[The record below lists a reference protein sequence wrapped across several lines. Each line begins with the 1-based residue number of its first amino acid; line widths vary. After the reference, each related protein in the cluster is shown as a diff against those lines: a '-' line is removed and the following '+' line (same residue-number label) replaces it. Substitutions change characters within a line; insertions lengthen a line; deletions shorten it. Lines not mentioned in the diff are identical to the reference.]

1 MIDLSYYLNVDNW
14 FKILVECDIKE
25 LCLEFGTVYPNK
37 KLPEVIFAAK
47 ALNVLRLRG
56 FKIELPS
63 NGIKF
68 SSLRELHLVY
78 SILDEQLL
86 QAICTVCS
94 DLEVLSFRR
103 FYGLISLQVVGNLP
117 KLRSVHLASCPPEF
131 QMVDIAAPNMK
142 DLSIISDRG
151 DLNVL
156 IKISAFVTLKRLKL
170 VDVVVTDQWLENL
183 LPNLL
188 NLEIFDLYLCSSL
201 RTLKISSNRLKYLI
215 LVSCNNLIEVDL
227 DTPNFLGF
235 SSDVRYGNDIVNPL
249 PAFHLKASPLLEVKV
264 KLIPE
269 TVDTNWYSELTKSLS
284 NFNHSKA
291 ICLCCDDYK
300 AIVIPKDM
308 RDTLLPPLYGT
319 KHLHIQITNQVNYL
333 DVVGIVDS
341 LLRFS
346 PQVDTLSFSRTV
358 DLEILKFEKSC
369 DMDKFEILSSRSISW
384 GYVLVID
391 AADDEDEKP
400 GCASLPWKCWRHELK
415 KVELQQNIDL
425 MELLDLENYFLTNT
439 DVLEIIDAPRRWRRS
454 NPVS

>member
-1 MIDLSYYLNVDNW
+1 MKMADTCGSLSSETLELAIRTVWSLFPFVFFPLSISLCWLGFGFTLAKSINNPVLCQSDGKLRPFWLIFLARSSVLSKTWNSLSSLNFGTPDYVFDAFVDQILAKQQKHKISIRRFKMIDLSYYLNVDNW

-63 NGIKF
+63 NGIK
-68 SSLRELHLVY
+68 
-78 SILDEQLL
+78 
-86 QAICTVCS
+86 
-94 DLEVLSFRR
+94 R

-156 IKISAFVTLKRLKL
+156 IKISACVTLKRLKL

-183 LPNLL
+183 LPNIL

-201 RTLKISSNRLKYLI
+201 RTVKISSNRLKYLI

-249 PAFHLKASPLLEVKV
+249 PAFHLKASPLLEVKL

-269 TVDTNWYSELTKSLS
+269 TLDTNWYSELTKSLS

-291 ICLCCDDYK
+291 ICLCCDGYK
-300 AIVIPKDM
+300 VSA
-308 RDTLLPPLYGT
+308 T
-319 KHLHIQITNQVNYL
+319 H
-333 DVVGIVDS
+333 S
-341 LLRFS
+341 LL
-346 PQVDTLSFSRTV
+346 
-358 DLEILKFEKSC
+358 
-369 DMDKFEILSSRSISW
+369 
-384 GYVLVID
+384 
-391 AADDEDEKP
+391 A
-400 GCASLPWKCWRHELK
+400 LPE
-415 KVELQQNIDL
+415 
-425 MELLDLENYFLTNT
+425 
-439 DVLEIIDAPRRWRRS
+439 
-454 NPVS
+454 